1 MSYLVLARKYR
12 PKTFEDLVGQDSV
25 AKGLTQAIK
34 GGRIG
39 HAFLFVGSRGT
50 GKTSSARI
58 LARALN
64 CTHGPTPTPCGE
76 CDSCRA
82 IEEGSDVDVLE
93 IDAAS
98 NNGVENVR
106 ELRESIA
113 FRPMRGRFRITILD
127 EVHMLS
133 GGAFNALLKTLEE
146 PPPHAK
152 FIFATTAPEKIPDT
166 IRSRCQVFEFRRIEE
181 KDIVGRLAHVCQKEN
196 VTVPETVLTAIARA
210 ARGGMRDSL
219 SLLDQLLAYAG
230 AAPTEEDLAAVTG
243 AAGRDSVVGLAAS
256 VLRGERAA
264 LLQAVASHV
273 HGGGEALELL
283 DQLAEHFRN
292 LLTIQLCGEETALVV
307 EMGSHRDRLVEQA
320 KSCDPDRCEAI
331 VRHLVFARERAR
343 SVGPLARAAVESA
356 LLAASRA
363 GEVNT
368 VAALLARLDQLERRL
383 AGMPS
388 APATPAASPSGSASA
403 YAAPASSAA
412 PRSVTPQFS
421 APPAAPPPPASSAGP
436 EGVSAE
442 ALLEL
447 LASKNAFGRALK
459 ESAARCILEGGT
471 LRVLLRPLEGSRRA
485 VVMDP
490 TNRTT
495 AERVLRERV
504 PDLKLLIEP
513 AAGGESAPG
522 AAAAPSASA
531 PPPAS
536 PARSVSARSTPA
548 PRSADAPVSPASAPK
563 RDPSAAVRQVL
574 ELDPGA
580 RILGHFTNPTRGGG
594 SA

>member
-133 GGAFNALLKTLEE
+133 AGAFNALLKTLEE

-196 VTVPETVLTAIARA
+196 VTVTETVLTAIARA

-219 SLLDQLLAYAG
+219 SLLDQLLAYGG
-230 AAPTEEDLAAVTG
+230 ASPTEEDLAAVTG

-292 LLTIQLCGEETALVV
+292 LLTIQLCGEETELVV

-388 APATPAASPSGSASA
+388 APAASAAGASGITSAPAPAPVSASA
-403 YAAPASSAA
+403 PS
-412 PRSVTPQFS
+412 P
-421 APPAAPPPPASSAGP
+421 APPVSSAGP

-442 ALLEL
+442 ALLDL

-459 ESAARCILEGGT
+459 ESAARCVLEGGN
-471 LRVLLRPLEGSRRA
+471 LRISLRPLDGSRRT
-485 VVMDP
+485 VVTDNS
-490 TNRTT
+490 NRAA
-495 AERVLRERV
+495 AERALRERIPELRLV
-504 PDLKLLIEP
+504 IEP
-513 AAGGESAPG
+513 AAGGE
-522 AAAAPSASA
+522 AAPSAVA
-531 PPPAS
+531 PQATSAS
-536 PARSVSARSTPA
+536 PPVSPTRSVSARSTPA
-548 PRSADAPVSPASAPK
+548 PRSAEAAPASPASAPR